1 MRMIAFDVGA
11 QRTGVAVSDAT
22 QTLASPFRVLRGVH
36 VLHEALAIIRDLE
49 AEDGVE
55 AIVIGLPLHL
65 DGTPTGQ
72 TPRARAFAGA
82 LGSRLSLPVHLQD
95 ERLTSVD
102 AEERLAATDRD
113 WRSRKQKLDAAAAA
127 IILQD
132 FLDARAR
139 ARGLAGAD

>member
-1 MRMIAFDVGA
+1 MRIVAFDVGA

-22 QTLASPFRVLRGVH
+22 QTLASPHGVLRGAH
-36 VLHEALAIIRDLE
+36 VLHEALAVIRAFD

-55 AIVIGLPLHL
+55 AIVVGLPLRL
-65 DGTPTGQ
+65 DGEPTEQ
-72 TPRARAFAGA
+72 TPRCRAFAGA
-82 LGSRLSLPVHLQD
+82 LGTRLSIPIHLQD

-102 AEERLAATDRD
+102 ADERLSVTDRD
-113 WRSRKQKLDAAAAA
+113 WRSRKAKLDAAAAA

-139 ARGLAGAD
+139 ARDIAARD